1 VPSRPQQ
8 IEFARLNLTY
18 TVMSKRKLL
27 QLVVEKHVS
36 GWDDPRMPT
45 IVGLRRRG
53 FTPEAI
59 RDFCERVGVAK
70 KESIIDV
77 ALLEHCVR
85 EDLNRRAPRVLAV
98 LRPLKVVLE
107 NVPEG
112 HLEHLD
118 AVNNPEDPSAGTRT
132 IPFTRELYIEQD
144 DFREDPP
151 KKYFRLSPGR
161 EVRLRYGYIIKC
173 VGVEKA
179 ADGTV
184 TALRCTYDPES
195 KGQLADTKRVQAT
208 IHWVSAAHG
217 RPAEVRLYDRL
228 FTTERPGT
236 GDVDFLTEI
245 NPNAL
250 EVLRDCIVEPSLG
263 DVPAETRFQFE
274 RLGYFV
280 VDKDSTPVRLV
291 FNRTVTL
298 RDQWAKIAK
307 GQKA

>member
-1 VPSRPQQ
+1 
-8 IEFARLNLTY
+8 
-18 TVMSKRKLL
+18 
-27 QLVVEKHVS
+27 
-36 GWDDPRMPT
+36 MPT

-53 FTPEAI
+53 FTPEAL

-98 LRPLKVVLE
+98 LRPLKVIIE
-107 NVPEG
+107 NLPEG
-112 HLEHLD
+112 AIEQLE
-118 AVNNPEDPSAGTRT
+118 AVNNPEDLAAGTRS

-151 KKYFRLSPGR
+151 KKYFRLSPGK
-161 EVRLRYGYIIKC
+161 EVRLRYGYIIRC
-173 VGVEKA
+173 VGVDKA
-179 ADGTV
+179 ADGSI
-184 TALRCTYDPES
+184 TALRCTYDPDS
-195 KGQLADTKRVQAT
+195 KGQGADTKRVQAT

-217 RPAEVRLYDRL
+217 LRADVRLYDRL
-228 FTTERPGT
+228 FTSERPGA
-236 GDVDFLTEI
+236 GDSDFLAEI

-250 EVLRDCIVEPSLG
+250 EQLRDCVVEPSLAG
-263 DVPAETRFQFE
+263 AVPETRYQFE

-280 VDKDSTPVRLV
+280 VDKDSTADRLV

-298 RDQWAKIAK
+298 RDQWAKINK
-307 GQKA
+307 QKP

>member
-1 VPSRPQQ
+1 
-8 IEFARLNLTY
+8 
-18 TVMSKRKLL
+18 
-27 QLVVEKHVS
+27 
-36 GWDDPRMPT
+36 
-45 IVGLRRRG
+45 
-53 FTPEAI
+53 
-59 RDFCERVGVAK
+59 
-70 KESIIDV
+70 
-77 ALLEHCVR
+77 VR
-85 EDLNRRAPRVLAV
+85 EDLNRRSPRVLAV
-98 LRPLKVVLE
+98 LRPLKVIIE
-107 NVPEG
+107 NFPEG
-112 HLEHLD
+112 AVEQLE
-118 AVNNPEDPSAGTRT
+118 AVNNPEDSAAGTRT
-132 IPFTRELYIEQD
+132 IPFTREIYIEQD

-217 RPAEVRLYDRL
+217 LRADVRLYDRL
-228 FTTERPGT
+228 FTVERPGS
-236 GDVDFLTEI
+236 GDTDFLTEL
-245 NPNAL
+245 NPAAL
-250 EVLRDCIVEPSLG
+250 EHVRDCVVEPSPDG
-263 DVPAETRFQFE
+263 ACPETRYQFE

-280 VDKDSTPVRLV
+280 VDRDSTPDRLV

-307 GQKA
+307 GQAK